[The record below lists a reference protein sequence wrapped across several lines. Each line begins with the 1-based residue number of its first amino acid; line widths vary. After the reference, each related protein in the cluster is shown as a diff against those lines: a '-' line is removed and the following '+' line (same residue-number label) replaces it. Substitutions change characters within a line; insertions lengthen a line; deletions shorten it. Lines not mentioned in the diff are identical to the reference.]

1 MGGFVVVP
9 QEPGPVMAGQV
20 FRVIPASG
28 VLTDGDDTLI
38 GSWVTDF
45 HVSGGQGDDL
55 LVLDYT
61 GSLVRLEL
69 DAAYGS
75 VGIKD
80 AEQAWLA
87 GGSVTD
93 FERFRLTGGDLQD
106 TISGNRDGGATLS
119 GGAGDD
125 LITMRGG
132 LNLVRGGAGNDT
144 IYGATLSDT
153 VSGGAGADV
162 LFVDLSGAAAGVQ
175 LRAGTA
181 YGSWTGFKHYAGTLT
196 ALDDTLHAGALL
208 WDVRGG
214 AGEDEIRLNYTALDT
229 LIPGTSIRFDSGYGG
244 YATLSVTWPDEF
256 PTNILLQDF
265 ERFRVTGTA
274 QGDVM
279 TGGAGA
285 DVLRGQAG
293 NDSLYGGGGQDSLFG
308 GAGDD
313 YITGSGAEGGLL
325 SGGAGN
331 DTIAAWRVD
340 DTISG
345 GAGFDRL
352 QLDLWDHAAG
362 VQIDLVSG
370 MPNWS
375 GIEVVNGSL
384 SRQDD
389 TFRTGVVTGD
399 IWGEDGIDLLG
410 FDYARSGVDGIAFS
424 FGRLTV
430 VIGRNAEVLYVS
442 GFEVFDLRGS
452 AGGDS
457 LQGDALADTLAG
469 DRGDDMINGAAGND
483 WLQGD
488 QGNDSLSGD
497 AGADTLDGGSGN
509 DTLSGGD
516 GADVLYGQ
524 SGDDSLSGG
533 LGRDMLFGGEGRDS
547 LSGGWGADTLI
558 GDAGSDTLSG
568 GEGDD
573 WLTGGAGHDV
583 LIGGNGADRFVFHT
597 GGALGSDRITDFD
610 LALDRL
616 AFNDEAGFAD
626 LTVTQAPGGARIA
639 WDGGSVL
646 LDGIDAA
653 DVTAAILL

>member
-9 QEPGPVMAGQV
+9 QEPGPLAAGQV
-20 FRVIPASG
+20 FRAIPASG

-38 GSWVTDF
+38 GSWVGDF
-45 HVSGGQGDDL
+45 YVSGGQGNDL
-55 LVLDYT
+55 LVLDY
-61 GSLVRLEL
+61 SDQAVRVEL
-69 DAAYGS
+69 DLALGF
-75 VGIKD
+75 VGIYD
-80 AEQAWLA
+80 ADYGYLADGSAW
-87 GGSVTD
+87 D
-93 FERFRLTGGDLQD
+93 FERFRLTGGALDD
-106 TISGNRDGGATLS
+106 TLRGGPDGAATLA
-119 GGAGDD
+119 GGGGDD
-125 LITMRGG
+125 LIVMRGG
-132 LNLVRGGAGNDT
+132 NNVVRGGAGNDS
-144 IYGATLSDT
+144 IYGASLSDT

-181 YGSWTGFKHYAGTLT
+181 YGTWSGFEHYAGTLT
-196 ALDDTLHAGALL
+196 GFDDTLHGGALL

-214 AGEDEIRLNYTALDT
+214 AGEDEIWLNYTALDT
-229 LIPGTSIRFDSGYGG
+229 RSPGTSIWFDSGFGG
-244 YATLSVTWPDEF
+244 YATVGVTWPDEF
-256 PTNILLQDF
+256 PTYIFLQDF

-274 QGDVM
+274 QGDFL
-279 TGGAGA
+279 AGA
-285 DVLRGQAG
+285 AVGDVLRGQG
-293 NDSLYGGGGQDSLFG
+293 GDDMLSGGGQASLFG

-313 YITGSGAEGGLL
+313 HITGAMAAGSLL
-325 SGGAGN
+325 SGGAG
-331 DTIAAWRVD
+331 D
-340 DTISG
+340 DTINAWRADDTIRG

-352 QLDLWDHAAG
+352 QLDLWDHATG

-384 SRQDD
+384 SRLDD

-399 IWGEDGIDLLG
+399 ISGEDGTDLLG
-410 FDYARSGVDGIAFS
+410 FDYSRSGVDGIAFS
-424 FGRLTV
+424 LGQLTV
-430 VIGRNAEVLYVS
+430 VQGRNAEVLYVT
-442 GFEVFDLRGS
+442 GFERFDLRGS

-469 DRGDDMINGAAGND
+469 DRGDDTIHGGAGAD
-483 WLQGD
+483 WLQGN

-497 AGADTLDGGSGN
+497 AGADTLDGGLGH
-509 DTLSGGD
+509 DTLSGDD

-524 SGDDSLSGG
+524 RGDDSLSGG
-533 LGRDMLFGGEGRDS
+533 LGRDLLFGGEGRDI
-547 LSGGWGADTLI
+547 LSGGWGADTLV

-573 WLTGGAGHDV
+573 WLTGGAGDDV
-583 LIGGNGADRFVFHT
+583 LTGGNGADRFVFHT

-626 LTVTQAPGGARIA
+626 LTVTRAPGGARIA